1 MLKPIDVMLVGV
13 GGQGT
18 ILATKVLA
26 RVAQDIGYDIK
37 VSEIKG
43 MAQRGGSVVTQVRL
57 APQVHS
63 PLIPLGGADVILSFE
78 KLEALRWLD
87 YLKPDGT
94 MIINDQAINP
104 VPVLI
109 GAATYPDNVLDY
121 IKGKVQKTEVVN
133 ALDIAVKCG
142 NARTANVV
150 LLAVLAKHLPI
161 DRQSWEQALTAVVP
175 EKFIEVNRAAFNEG
189 YTL

>member
-1 MLKPIDVMLVGV
+1 MLKPIDIMLVGV

-26 RVAQDIGYDIK
+26 RVAQDAGYDIK

-43 MAQRGGSVVTQVRL
+43 MAQRGGSVVTQLRL
-57 APQVHS
+57 GPAIHA
-63 PLIPLGGADVILSFE
+63 PLISEGGADIILSFE

-87 YLKPDGT
+87 YLKPGGNL
-94 MIINDQAINP
+94 IINDQSIKP

-109 GAATYPDNVLDY
+109 GIAEYPDDVLQY
-121 IKGKVQKTEVVN
+121 IESKGIQLQVVN
-133 ALDIAVKCG
+133 ALDIAVQCG

-150 LLAVLAKHLPI
+150 LLAVLAKHMPLAKEMW
-161 DRQSWEQALTAVVP
+161 QQALTTVVP
-175 EKFIEVNRAAFNEG
+175 EKFRQVNLDAFAAG
-189 YTL
+189 YQL